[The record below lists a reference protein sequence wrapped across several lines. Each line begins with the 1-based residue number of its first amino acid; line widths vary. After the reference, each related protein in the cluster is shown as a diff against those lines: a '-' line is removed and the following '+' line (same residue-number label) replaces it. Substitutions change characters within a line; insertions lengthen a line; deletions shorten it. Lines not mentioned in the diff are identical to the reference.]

1 MVNIL
6 IDYISLKYSSGVLH
20 SNSTLL
26 DFKKI
31 FTLTA
36 SISYASS
43 DYFSPTD
50 PDAEL
55 PLK

>member
-6 IDYISLKYSSGVLH
+6 TDYISLKYSSGVLH

-43 DYFSPTD
+43 DYFYPTD